1 MGSWVTSTIRED
13 RYDKII
19 EILEEYCE
27 QSDSFSEIEYI
38 MYIIK
43 DLEEE
48 KALYLEKQR
57 ELYEKNLK
65 KHG

>member
-1 MGSWVTSTIRED
+1 MGRWVTSTIRED

-19 EILEEYCE
+19 EILQEYCE

-38 MYIIK
+38 MHIIK